1 MILKLQSGETFVWRN
16 QSVTFVKFLT
26 QTNVRMY
33 SCRTN
38 LHKRMS
44 KYQPMKNLGINVQK
58 SKRTNLQTNLC
69 KKYIEIFEYLNV
81 FVTLCCISR
90 AIASL
95 MLVQT
100 RSLIELLKYI
110 QKRYPC
116 NDSQTS
122 LTPKHGY
129 RVALCVRNK
138 YVIK

>member
-1 MILKLQSGETFVWRN
+1 MSECIHIGQIY
-16 QSVTFVKFLT
+16 
-26 QTNVRMY
+26 TNECPNINV
-33 SCRTN
+33 
-38 LHKRMS
+38 S
-44 KYQPMKNLGINVQK
+44 KVLGINVQK